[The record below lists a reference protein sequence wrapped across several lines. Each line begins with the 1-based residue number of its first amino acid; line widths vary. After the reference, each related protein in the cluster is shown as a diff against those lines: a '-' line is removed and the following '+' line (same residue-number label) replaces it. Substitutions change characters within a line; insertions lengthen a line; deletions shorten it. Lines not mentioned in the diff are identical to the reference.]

1 MMSDLFSSGK
11 IYLFRKPIS
20 GRYGI
25 PKLTAYLTSGIL
37 GIDVSVGDTEEIYAL
52 FTTKRQDTLFILHID
67 EFGVD
72 LTKRRLHGKKFV
84 GILSDSTSLQNL
96 TREQLKR
103 LVLDGTH
110 EGSWQSASL
119 KEIMSNYFSA
129 RSMPATGST

>member
-11 IYLFRKPIS
+11 IYLFRKPVS
-20 GRYGI
+20 SCYGI

-37 GIDVSVGDTEEIYAL
+37 GIDVSVGGTEEIYAL
-52 FTTKRQDTLFILHID
+52 FTTKSQDTLFILHLD

-84 GILSDSTSLQNL
+84 GILSDNTSLQNL

-129 RSMPATGST
+129 KSMPATGST